1 MNKATAQEMLD
12 FYIDAEKKV
21 LNGQS
26 FTHNGKSWSM
36 ADLDKIR
43 AGRKEWA
50 TVVRSFEGRRRAAQV
65 RFVDMGH

>member
-1 MNKATAQEMLD
+1 MNRATAQEMHD

-21 LNGQS
+21 LMGQS
-26 FTHNGKSWSM
+26 VSHNGKSWTM

-50 TVVRSFEGRRRAAQV
+50 LVLRRFDGKTGPAQV
-65 RFVDMGH
+65 NFVDMC